1 MLAEQRREKIL
12 NLIRENGS
20 ARVSKLSRIFD
31 VSEPTI
37 RQDLTKIEKAG
48 EIIRDHGG
56 AYLKNISNN
65 VRSLSLEHQ
74 ENMPLKI
81 KIGEKAAEFVQPG
94 STIILD
100 SGSTISELAKH
111 LVGYPELRVITNS
124 INIAL
129 LLGAVPSIKVHMT
142 GGEFKAPTISLTG
155 DKAADY
161 FSDMHADQL
170 FMAAAGISITDGLT
184 FPGFSDIPVKKAMM
198 KSSKEV
204 YLLVD
209 STKIN
214 HSSFAIL
221 GALDAIDFL
230 ITDNGIKEEDKLS
243 FEKQNIKVII
253 AE

>member
-1 MLAEQRREKIL
+1 MLAEPRREKTL

-20 ARVSKLSRIFD
+20 CRVSKLSRVFN

-37 RQDLTKIEKAG
+37 RQDLTKIAKSG
-48 EIIRDHGG
+48 EIIREHGG

-65 VRSLSLEHQ
+65 VRTLSLEHQ
-74 ENMPLKI
+74 ENMPLKK
-81 KIGEKAAEFVQPG
+81 KIGQKAAEFIKPG
-94 STIILD
+94 STVILD
-100 SGSTISELAKH
+100 SGSTVSELAKL

-129 LLGAVPSIKVHMT
+129 LLGAVPSIEVHMT

-204 YLLVD
+204 YLMVD

-214 HSSFAIL
+214 HSSFAVL
-221 GALDAIDFL
+221 GALDGIDFI
-230 ITDNGIKEEDKLS
+230 ITDNGIREEDKIS
-243 FEKQNIKVII
+243 FEKQDIKVII